1 VDAVAIA
8 WTTTLDRLRPQWRRL
23 RPLAPYLIA
32 LALPGSFVWLP
43 LLALWKQW
51 QRRQRARA

>member
-1 VDAVAIA
+1 VAAIAIA
-8 WTTTLDRLRPQWRRL
+8 WSTALDRLRPQWRRL

-43 LLALWKQW
+43 LLAVW
-51 QRRQRARA
+51 QQRQRTRV